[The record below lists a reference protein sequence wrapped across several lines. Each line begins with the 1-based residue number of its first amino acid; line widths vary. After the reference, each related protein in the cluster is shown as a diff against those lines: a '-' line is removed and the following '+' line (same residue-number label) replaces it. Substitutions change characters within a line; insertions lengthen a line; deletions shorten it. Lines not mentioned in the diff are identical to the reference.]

1 MHDLLDKGFLRNA
14 LASFNHYTSYFVAM
28 ELQDLVHKKEKR
40 LKWIGKIF
48 KKGSIRLIGK
58 FECQRNGN
66 SRLNFGFL
74 EVNKVG
80 F

>member
-1 MHDLLDKGFLRNA
+1 MHDLLNKGFPRNS

-28 ELQDLVHKKEKR
+28 ELQDLVHKKG
-40 LKWIGKIF
+40 LKMIGKIF

-66 SRLNFGFL
+66 SRLNFCFL

>member
-14 LASFNHYTSYFVAM
+14 LASFNHYTNYFVAM
-28 ELQDLVHKKEKR
+28 ELQDLVHKKGLKR
-40 LKWIGKIF
+40 IGKIF